1 MRLLGAQVGEAPCG
15 RLRKLATGL
24 QVDAAEIRQHLFFM
38 AGSEFRPPN
47 PIVLGDA
54 VREHLGQQLRG
65 VYSDLIASDLP
76 PDLVRLIGRLESSIR
91 IPKDRHDP
99 GFVQELL
106 QSIRP
111 LRAFAISLT
120 HDVDR
125 AEDLVQSTLL
135 KACDRRNRFEPGT
148 CLQAWLFTIL
158 KNDFHTEHRK
168 RQREV
173 EDIEGAYAARLI
185 SLPDQLS
192 RLELQD
198 LSEALSKLPAWQR
211 EVLLLVGAEGM
222 SYEEI
227 AARQHVTVGTVKS
240 RVNRAR
246 HHLADILGLDPE
258 DAIGI
263 RFGHRQVND
272 LRSQC
277 PARHGRIRSRPRGP
291 SPRPRS

>member
-1 MRLLGAQVGEAPCG
+1 MESTNGKTDQTAGVEPLHGK
-15 RLRKLATGL
+15 LRKLVTGL
-24 QVDAAEIRQHLFFM
+24 QVDVQSISQHLFSM

-54 VREHLGQQLRG
+54 VRDHLGQQLRG
-65 VYSDLIASDLP
+65 VYSDLIVSDLP
-76 PDLVRLIGRLESSIR
+76 PELVKLIGRLESSIR
-91 IPKDRHDP
+91 IPKGPHDP
-99 GFVQELL
+99 DFVEELL
-106 QSIRP
+106 QSTRH

-120 HDVDR
+120 HNVDR

-135 KACDRRNRFEPGT
+135 KAFDRRNGFEPGT

-173 EDIEGAYAARLI
+173 EDVEGAYAAGLI
-185 SLPDQLS
+185 ELPDQLS
-192 RLELQD
+192 KLELQD

-211 EVLLLVGAEGM
+211 EVLLLVGAEGK

-227 AARQHVTVGTVKS
+227 AALQHVTVGTIKS

-246 HHLADILGLDPE
+246 HHLADILGLGPDDP
-258 DAIGI
+258 IGT
-263 RFGHRQVND
+263 RFAHHER
-272 LRSQC
+272 
-277 PARHGRIRSRPRGP
+277 ARKAEAQSD
-291 SPRPRS
+291 

>member
-1 MRLLGAQVGEAPCG
+1 
-15 RLRKLATGL
+15 
-24 QVDAAEIRQHLFFM
+24 M

-47 PIVLGDA
+47 PIVLGDV

-76 PDLVRLIGRLESSIR
+76 SDLVRLIGRLESSIR
-91 IPKDRHDP
+91 IPEDRHDP
-99 GFVQELL
+99 GFVQDLL
-106 QSIRP
+106 NSIRH

-120 HDVDR
+120 HDVNR

-173 EDIEGAYAARLI
+173 EDVEGAYAARLTT
-185 SLPDQLS
+185 LPEQLS
-192 RLELQD
+192 GLELQD

-211 EVLLLVGAEGM
+211 EVLLLVGTEGL

-246 HHLADILGLDPE
+246 HHLAQILGLGPD
-258 DAIGI
+258 DAIGT
-263 RFGHRQVND
+263 RFSHPERAE
-272 LRSQC
+272 R
-277 PARHGRIRSRPRGP
+277 RGAE
-291 SPRPRS
+291 SLHHLG

>member
-1 MRLLGAQVGEAPCG
+1 LNRSGGQ
-15 RLRKLATGL
+15 LRERATGL
-24 QVDAAEIRQHLFFM
+24 QVDVAEIIQHLFFM

-47 PIVLGDA
+47 SIVLGDA

-65 VYSDLIASDLP
+65 VYSDLIASALP
-76 PDLVRLIGRLESSIR
+76 SDLVRLIGRLESSIR
-91 IPKDRHDP
+91 IPEDRHDP
-99 GFVQELL
+99 GFVQDLL
-106 QSIRP
+106 NCIRH

-120 HDVDR
+120 HDVNR
-125 AEDLVQSTLL
+125 AEDLVQNTLV
-135 KACDRRNRFEPGT
+135 KACDLRNRFEPGT

-173 EDIEGAYAARLI
+173 EDVEGAYAARLTT
-185 SLPDQLS
+185 LPEQLDE
-192 RLELQD
+192 LELQD

-211 EVLLLVGAEGM
+211 EVLLLVGVEGM

-246 HHLADILGLDPE
+246 HHLADILGLGPE
-258 DAIGI
+258 DAIGTQ
-263 RFGHRQVND
+263 FTHR
-272 LRSQC
+272 
-277 PARHGRIRSRPRGP
+277 
-291 SPRPRS
+291 

>member
-1 MRLLGAQVGEAPCG
+1 
-15 RLRKLATGL
+15 
-24 QVDAAEIRQHLFFM
+24 M
-38 AGSEFRPPN
+38 AGAEFRPPN

-65 VYSDLIASDLP
+65 IYSDFITSDLP
-76 PDLVRLIGRLESSIR
+76 PDLIRLIARLESSIR
-91 IPKDRHDP
+91 IPHDPHDP
-99 GFVQELL
+99 GFVQDLL
-106 QSIRP
+106 NSIRH

-135 KACDRRNRFEPGT
+135 KACDRRNRFEQGT

-158 KNDFHTEHRK
+158 KNEFYTEHRK
-168 RQREV
+168 RRREV
-173 EDIEGAYAARLI
+173 EDIEGAYAAHLI
-185 SLPDQLS
+185 ALPDQLS

-198 LSEALSKLPAWQR
+198 LSQALSKLPPWQR
-211 EVLLLVGAEGM
+211 EVLLLISAEGL

-246 HHLADILGLDPE
+246 HQLADNLGLGPE
-258 DAIGI
+258 DAIGT
-263 RFGHRQVND
+263 RFSHPERAE
-272 LRSQC
+272 R
-277 PARHGRIRSRPRGP
+277 RGAE
-291 SPRPRS
+291 SLHHLG